1 MEQAPLT
8 IQQQKGDSQGQI
20 ILVVQGKLTL
30 EAIAPYWNWLNKLV
44 CRYHNDHIQLDLAG
58 LTGLDSA
65 GEELINMMRQ
75 HMQQGSKLELINIPT
90 HFQGRLAHSA
100 NADIVERSCDPCSSV
115 GISRWS
121 FVTRLGHAVI
131 DWLHQ
136 LYIDISFL
144 GQFIAS
150 FGRWLQQPFMVRRG
164 DFFRILSD
172 VGPGALPI
180 ILLLGFLMG
189 LILSFQSAIPL
200 QRFGA
205 QSYVPNMVGLSLTR
219 ELGPLMVAIVLAG
232 RTASAF
238 AAELGTMKVNQEL
251 DALKTMGIPPFVH
264 LIIPRFLAATIMA
277 PLLNLFM
284 VAVAFI
290 GCAVFMKM
298 AGYSLTMVEG
308 QLQYAVQFKDLIG
321 GLFKSLVFG
330 MIIGLLG
337 CKHGMQTG
345 GGASAVG
352 QATTRAVVSSIVW
365 FVILDGVF
373 SIAYYVLGL

>member
-1 MEQAPLT
+1 MEQAPLK
-8 IQQQKGDSQGQI
+8 IEYHQGEHEGQL
-20 ILVVQGKLTL
+20 ILVVQGELTL
-30 EAIAPYWNWLNKLV
+30 EAIASYWDWLNKLV
-44 CRYHNDHIQLDLAG
+44 CRYHDYHIFLDLAG
-58 LTGLDSA
+58 LTALDGA
-65 GEELINMMRQ
+65 GEELINMMSQ
-75 HMQQGSKLELINIPT
+75 HMQQGGQLELINSPSR
-90 HFQGRLAHSA
+90 FQDRLAHPA
-100 NADIVERSCDPCSSV
+100 NADIVERSCDPRSSQRV
-115 GISRWS
+115 SSWS
-121 FVTRLGHAVI
+121 FVTRLGYAAT
-131 DWLHQ
+131 DWFEQ
-136 LYIDISFL
+136 LYIDISFI
-144 GQFIAS
+144 GQIITS
-150 FGRWLQQPFMVRRG
+150 FGRWLRQPFVIRRV
-164 DFFRILSD
+164 DFFRVLSD

-180 ILLLGFLMG
+180 IVLLGFLMG

-205 QSYVPNMVGLSLTR
+205 ESYVPNMVGLSLTR

-264 LIIPRFLAATIMA
+264 LIIPRILAAAIMA
-277 PLLNLFM
+277 PLLNLFI

-298 AGYSLTMVEG
+298 AGYSLSMVDS
-308 QLQYAVQFKDLIG
+308 QFQYAVQLKDLIG
-321 GLFKSLVFG
+321 GLLKSLVFG
-330 MIIGLLG
+330 MVIGLLG
-337 CKHGMQTG
+337 CKHGMQTS

-365 FVILDGVF
+365 FVVLDGVF